1 MNKEIKARWIE
12 ALRSGN
18 YEQGRYS
25 LRRGSEFC
33 CLGVLCDIVKDD
45 VNCDWMEGED
55 SFGSL
60 YKFAES
66 DEVLP
71 ELVVIHADLK
81 ERSPELHVA
90 VKCGNEEAMEF
101 AALAN
106 LNDSG
111 EYSFERLAD
120 LIEEQF

>member
-18 YEQGRYS
+18 YEQGRYN
-25 LRRGSEFC
+25 LRRRDEFC

-45 VNCDWMEGED
+45 VNYNWLPAQDD
-55 SFGSL
+55 FGTI

-66 DEVLP
+66 DEILP
-71 ELVVIHADLK
+71 ELVAIHAGLK
-81 ERSPELHVA
+81 DCSPKVQVT
-90 VKCGNEEAMEF
+90 VKCGNEEAIESQP
-101 AALAN
+101 LAD
-106 LNDSG
+106 LNDSW

>member
-1 MNKEIKARWIE
+1 MNKEIKARWVE

-18 YEQGRYS
+18 YEQGLHN

-45 VNCDWMEGED
+45 VNCDWLPKED
-55 SFGSL
+55 NFGTF

-66 DEVLP
+66 DEILP
-71 ELVVIHADLK
+71 ELVAIHAGLK
-81 ERSPELHVA
+81 GCSPEVQVT
-90 VKCGNEEAMEF
+90 VKCGNEEAVGSQ
-101 AALAN
+101 ALTN